1 MLKNYLKIALRNL
14 WKHKGFSAITIFG
27 LAIGLATC
35 LLITLFVTDE
45 LSYDKFNANADRI
58 YRLDADF
65 LINGTIFHERST
77 PAAFGPSLKRDFPQ
91 IEEFVRFDNQ
101 GKALVKK
108 AEGEETLIEENTSF
122 ADPGVFKIF
131 SLPFIV
137 GDPATALSQPNTLVI
152 SERMAR
158 KYFQSTD
165 VLGKTLKMDNT
176 TFYTITG
183 VIRNTPTQSHLHF
196 DIIRSMGHRTD
207 DMMDRWLSN
216 SYTTYILAK
225 PGVSAS
231 RIQQIINEGTKRYME
246 PGLMSYLGENFAQL
260 EKHGGYFRYNA
271 IALKDIHLRST
282 NNDEAEPGGN
292 ITYVYIFIITG
303 VLILLIACVNFMNLS
318 TARSAGRAR
327 EVGVRKV
334 LGSEKRH
341 LVFQFISESVLTAFF
356 ALLIAVII
364 AAALLPYLNNLSD
377 KSISLHWTHLT
388 WIMPGLIVTCLV
400 VGLLAGSYPAFFLS
414 SFEPVQVLKGKY
426 SKGMKGSWLR
436 NGLVVFQFTATILM
450 LVGTLVIFKQL
461 QFIRNSNTGYN
472 REQVLVLQNIG
483 ALWNHA
489 KSFQQ
494 EVKQIPGVVNATIT
508 SSLPT
513 SEFRNTNSY
522 SKTPMAGDGKLMAL
536 VEWMV
541 DADYIPTMDMQVVG
555 GRNFSPQMASDTNA
569 VLLNETAAKVLGYED
584 LKDRYLYNEGQFHV
598 IGIVKDFNA
607 GTMKSKIPPLIFRL
621 GEYRQYMAVRIKS
634 NDLTGVVAQ
643 IKDKYQNQ
651 QDMSGQP
658 FRYTFMDDDFD
669 HMYKAEERTGQVFT
683 IFAVLAI
690 IIAAMGVFG
699 LVTYAAEQR
708 AKEIGIRK
716 VLGASIS
723 GIVTLLSKEFLRL
736 VIVAILIATPL
747 SYVLMNRWLQ
757 DFSYRT
763 NIGWMV
769 FVIAAL
775 VAIGITLLTI
785 SFRVIKA
792 ALANPVHSLKAE

>member
-27 LAIGLATC
+27 LATGLATC

-45 LSYDKFNANADRI
+45 LSYDKFNPNADRI

-65 LINGTIFHERST
+65 LINGTAFHERNT
-77 PAAFGPSLKRDFPQ
+77 PAAFGPTLKRDYPQ
-91 IEEFVRFDNQ
+91 IEEFVRFGNMGQ
-101 GKALVKK
+101 ALVKK
-108 AEGEETLIEENTSF
+108 GEETVMEENTSF
-122 ADPGVFKIF
+122 ADNGIFKIF
-131 SLPFIV
+131 SIHFLA
-137 GDPATALSQPNTLVI
+137 GDPATALTQPNALVI
-152 SERMAR
+152 SERVAR

-176 TFYTITG
+176 EYYTITG
-183 VIRNTPTQSHLHF
+183 VIKNTPPQSHLHF
-196 DIIRSMGHRTD
+196 DMIRSMAHRAD

-216 SYTTYILAK
+216 SFITYIMAK
-225 PGVSAS
+225 PGVSAA
-231 RIQQIINEGTKRYME
+231 RVQQIVNECTKRYIE
-246 PGLMSYLGENFAQL
+246 PGLISYLGENIAQL
-260 EKHGGYFRYNA
+260 EKHGGFFRYNA
-271 IALKDIHLRST
+271 IPLTDIHLRST
-282 NNDEAEPGGN
+282 NTDEAEPGGN
-292 ITYVYIFIITG
+292 ITYVYIFIITAI
-303 VLILLIACVNFMNLS
+303 LILLIACVNFMNLS

-356 ALLIAVII
+356 ALLLAVII
-364 AAALLPYLNNLSD
+364 AGVLLPYLNNLSD
-377 KSISLHWTHLT
+377 KSITLHWSNLT
-388 WIMPGLIVTCLV
+388 WILPGLIVTCLV

-414 SFEPVQVLKGKY
+414 SFEPVKVLKGKY

-450 LVGTLVIFKQL
+450 LVGTLVIYKQL
-461 QFIRNSNTGYN
+461 KFIRNSNTGYN

-483 ALWNHA
+483 ALWTHA

-494 EVKQIPGVVNATIT
+494 EIKAIPGIVNATMT

-513 SEFRNTNSY
+513 SENRNTNAY

-541 DADYIPTMDMQVVG
+541 DADYIPTMDMKMVA
-555 GRNFSPQMASDTNA
+555 GRNFSPLMPSDTNA
-569 VLLNETAAKVLGYED
+569 VLLNETAAKVLGYQD
-584 LKDRYLYNEGQFHV
+584 LKDRYLYNNGKFTV
-598 IGIVKDFNA
+598 VGIVKDFNA
-607 GTMKSKIPPLIFRL
+607 GTMKSRIPPIIFRL
-621 GEYRQYMAVRIKS
+621 GEYRQYMAIRIKS

-643 IKDKYQNQ
+643 IKAKYQGQ
-651 QDMSGQP
+651 QDMAGQP
-658 FRYTFMDDDFD
+658 FRYTFMDEDFNR
-669 HMYKAEERTGQVFT
+669 MYKAEERTGQVFT

-723 GIVTLLSKEFLRL
+723 GIVALLSKEFLRL

-763 NIGWMV
+763 SIGWAV

-775 VAIGITLLTI
+775 VAISITLLTI
-785 SFRVIKA
+785 SFRVVRA

>member
-65 LINGTIFHERST
+65 LINGTIFHERNT
-77 PAAFGPSLKRDFPQ
+77 PAGFGPALKRDFPQ
-91 IEEFVRFDNQ
+91 IEEFVRFDGQ

-108 AEGEETLIEENTSF
+108 GEETVMEDNTCF
-122 ADPGVFKIF
+122 ADNGVFKLF
-131 SLPFIV
+131 SLPFIA
-137 GDPATALSQPNTLVI
+137 GDPATALTQPNTLVI
-152 SERMAR
+152 SERIAQ
-158 KYFQSTD
+158 KYFQGTD
-165 VLGKTLKMDNT
+165 VLGKSLKMDNT

-183 VIRNTPTQSHLHF
+183 VIKNTPAQSHLHF
-196 DIIRSMGHRTD
+196 DMIRSMGHRTD

-216 SYTTYILAK
+216 SYTTYILAR

-231 RIQQIINEGTKRYME
+231 RIQQIVNEGTKRYME
-246 PGLMSYLGENFAQL
+246 PGLTSYLGENFAQL
-260 EKHGGYFRYNA
+260 EKHGGFFRYNA
-271 IALKDIHLRST
+271 LPLNDIHLRST

-303 VLILLIACVNFMNLS
+303 ILILLIACVNFMNLS

-334 LGSEKRH
+334 LGGEKRH
-341 LVFQFISESVLTAFF
+341 LIFQFISESVLTAFF
-356 ALLIAVII
+356 ALLLAVII
-364 AAALLPYLNNLSD
+364 AASLLPYLNNLSD
-377 KSISLHWTHLT
+377 KQITLHWSNLT
-388 WIMPGLIVTCLV
+388 WILPGLMLTCIL

-414 SFEPVQVLKGKY
+414 SFEPVKVLKGKY
-426 SKGMKGSWLR
+426 AKGMRGSWLR
-436 NGLVVFQFTATILM
+436 NGLVIFQFTATILM

-461 QFIRNSNTGYN
+461 NFIRNSNTGYN

-483 ALWNHA
+483 ALWTHA
-489 KSFQQ
+489 KNFQQ
-494 EVKQIPGVVNATIT
+494 EVKQLPGVVNATMT
-508 SSLPT
+508 GSLPT
-513 SEFRNTNSY
+513 SDLRNTNSY
-522 SKTPMAGDGKLMAL
+522 SRTPMAGDGKLMAL

-541 DADYIPTMDMQVVG
+541 DADYIPTMDMQMVG
-555 GRNFSPQMASDTNA
+555 GRNFSPQMPSDTNA
-569 VLLNETAAKVLGYED
+569 VLLNETAAKILGYQD
-584 LKDRYLYNEGQFHV
+584 LKDRYLYNDGKFTV

-607 GTMKSKIPPLIFRL
+607 GTMKSKIPPIIFRL
-621 GEYRQYMAVRIKS
+621 GEYRQVMAIRIRS

-643 IKDKYQNQ
+643 IKEKYQGQ
-651 QDMSGQP
+651 QDMAGQP
-658 FRYTFMDDDFD
+658 FRYTFMDEDFD
-669 HMYKAEERTGQVFT
+669 RLYKTEERTGQVFT

-708 AKEIGIRK
+708 SKEIGIRK

-723 GIVTLLSKEFLRL
+723 GIVALLSKEFLKL

-747 SYVLMNRWLQ
+747 SYILMNRWLQ

-763 NIGWMV
+763 DIGWTV

-775 VAIGITLLTI
+775 VAISITLLTI

>member
-65 LINGTIFHERST
+65 LINGTIFHERNT
-77 PAAFGPSLKRDFPQ
+77 PAGFGPALKRDFPQ
-91 IEEFVRFDNQ
+91 IEEFVRFDGQ

-108 AEGEETLIEENTSF
+108 GEETVMEDNTCF
-122 ADPGVFKIF
+122 ADNGVFKLF
-131 SLPFIV
+131 SLPFIA
-137 GDPATALSQPNTLVI
+137 GDPATALTQPNTLVI
-152 SERMAR
+152 SERVAQ
-158 KYFQSTD
+158 KYFQGTD
-165 VLGKTLKMDNT
+165 VLGKSLKMDNT

-183 VIRNTPTQSHLHF
+183 VIKNTPAQSHLHF
-196 DIIRSMGHRTD
+196 DMIRSMGHRTD

-216 SYTTYILAK
+216 SYTTYILAR

-231 RIQQIINEGTKRYME
+231 RIQQIVNEGTKRYME
-246 PGLMSYLGENFAQL
+246 PGLTSYLGENIAQL
-260 EKHGGYFRYNA
+260 EKHGGFFRYNA
-271 IALKDIHLRST
+271 LPLNDIHLRST

-303 VLILLIACVNFMNLS
+303 ILILLIACVNFMNLS

-334 LGSEKRH
+334 LGGEKRH
-341 LVFQFISESVLTAFF
+341 LIFQFISESVLTAFF
-356 ALLIAVII
+356 ALLLAVII
-364 AAALLPYLNNLSD
+364 AASLLPYLNNLSD
-377 KSISLHWTHLT
+377 KQITLHWSNLT
-388 WIMPGLIVTCLV
+388 WILPGLMLTCIL

-414 SFEPVQVLKGKY
+414 SFEPVKVLKGKY
-426 SKGMKGSWLR
+426 AKGMRGSWLR
-436 NGLVVFQFTATILM
+436 NGLVIFQFTATILM

-461 QFIRNSNTGYN
+461 NFIRNSNTGYN

-483 ALWNHA
+483 ALWTHA
-489 KSFQQ
+489 KNFQQ
-494 EVKQIPGVVNATIT
+494 EVKQLPGVVNATMT
-508 SSLPT
+508 GSLPT
-513 SEFRNTNSY
+513 SDLRNTNSY
-522 SKTPMAGDGKLMAL
+522 SRTPMAGDGKLMAL

-541 DADYIPTMDMQVVG
+541 DADYIPTMDMQMVG
-555 GRNFSPQMASDTNA
+555 GRNFSPQMPSDTNA
-569 VLLNETAAKVLGYED
+569 VLLNETAAKILGYQD
-584 LKDRYLYNEGQFHV
+584 LKDRYLYNDGKFTV

-607 GTMKSKIPPLIFRL
+607 GTMKSKIPPIIFRL
-621 GEYRQYMAVRIKS
+621 GEYRQVMAIRIRS
-634 NDLTGVVAQ
+634 NDLTSVVAQ
-643 IKDKYQNQ
+643 IKEKYQGQ
-651 QDMSGQP
+651 QDMAGQP
-658 FRYTFMDDDFD
+658 FRYTFMDEDFD
-669 HMYKAEERTGQVFT
+669 RLYKTEERTGQVFT

-708 AKEIGIRK
+708 SKEIGIRK

-723 GIVTLLSKEFLRL
+723 GIVALLSKEFLKL

-747 SYVLMNRWLQ
+747 SYILMNRWLQ

-763 NIGWMV
+763 DIGWTV

-775 VAIGITLLTI
+775 VAISITLLTI

>member
-1 MLKNYLKIALRNL
+1 MLKNYFKIALRNL

-45 LSYDKFNANADRI
+45 LSYDKFNDNADRI

-65 LINGTIFHERST
+65 LVNGTTFHERST
-77 PAAFGPSLKRDFPQ
+77 PAAFGPSLKRDYPQ
-91 IEEFVRFDNQ
+91 IEEFVRFDNLGQ
-101 GKALVKK
+101 SLVRKDE
-108 AEGEETLIEENTSF
+108 ASETTIETSTCF
-122 ADPGVFKIF
+122 ADPGIFKIF
-131 SLPFIV
+131 TLPFIS
-137 GDPATALSQPNTLVI
+137 GDPNTALSQPNTMVI
-152 SERMAR
+152 SERLAR

-165 VLGKTLKMDNT
+165 VLGKTLKIDNVDI
-176 TFYTITG
+176 FTITG
-183 VIRNTPTQSHLHF
+183 VVKNTPAQSHLHF
-196 DIIRSMGHRTD
+196 DMIRSMGHRAD
-207 DMMDRWLSN
+207 EMMERWLSN
-216 SYTTYILAK
+216 SYNTYILAK
-225 PGVSAS
+225 PGVPAS
-231 RIQQIINEGTKRYME
+231 RIQQIINEATKRYME
-246 PGLMSYLGENFAQL
+246 PSIMSYLGEGIPQL

-271 IALKDIHLRST
+271 IPLKDIHLRST
-282 NNDEAEPGGN
+282 NTDEVEPGGN

-318 TARSAGRAR
+318 TARSAGRAK

-356 ALLIAVII
+356 ALLLAMIV
-364 AAALLPYLNNLSD
+364 AASLLPYLNNLSD
-377 KSISLHWTHLT
+377 KSITLHWSNLT
-388 WIMPGLIVTCLV
+388 WILPVLIVTCLV

-414 SFEPVQVLKGKY
+414 SFEPVKVLKGKY
-426 SKGMKGSWLR
+426 AKGMKGSWLR
-436 NGLVVFQFTATILM
+436 NGLVIFQFTATILM
-450 LVGTLVIFKQL
+450 LVGTLVIYKQL
-461 QFIRNSNTGYN
+461 KYIRNSNTGYN

-483 ALWNHA
+483 ALWIHA

-494 EVKQIPGVVNATIT
+494 EVKQIPGVVNASMTM
-508 SSLPT
+508 SLPT
-513 SEFRNTNSY
+513 SEIRNTNSY

-541 DADYIPTMDMQVVG
+541 DADYIPTMDMKVVG
-555 GRNFSPQMASDTNA
+555 GRNFSPQMPSDTNA
-569 VLLNETAAKVLGYED
+569 VLLNETAAKILGYGD
-584 LKDRYLYNEGQFHV
+584 LKDRYLYNDGKFNV

-607 GTMKSKIPPLIFRL
+607 GTMKSKIPPIIFRL
-621 GEYRQYMAVRIKS
+621 GEYRRYMAIRIKS
-634 NDLTGVVAQ
+634 NDLTGVIAQ
-643 IKDKYQNQ
+643 IKDKYQGQ

-658 FRYTFMDDDFD
+658 FRYTFMDEDFD
-669 HMYKAEERTGQVFT
+669 HLYKAEERTGQVFS
-683 IFAVLAI
+683 IFAILAI

-723 GIVTLLSKEFLRL
+723 GIVALLSKEFLKL
-736 VIVAILIATPL
+736 VIVSILIATPL

-763 NIGWMV
+763 NIGWTV
-769 FVIAAL
+769 FAIAAL